1 MLSDPIRERSLSA
14 LDVAIAR
21 LELDAVTCPHEE
33 LGRLLGGAL
42 RRIRK
47 ARARIPPARRE
58 STEASHG

>member
-33 LGRLLGGAL
+33 LGRLLGAL